1 MARLIWTI
9 QASDD
14 LENIFSYISKDSITY
29 ARIQI
34 IRIRDR
40 VNMIK
45 KQPQSG
51 RIVPEIG
58 DENLR
63 ELISGRYRII
73 YRLNP
78 DNMIEIITIHH
89 SARLLPF

>member
-9 QASDD
+9 QASED
-14 LENIFSYISKDSITY
+14 LENIFSYISKDSIKY

-63 ELISGRYRII
+63 ELISVWIAKQ
-73 YRLNP
+73 L
-78 DNMIEIITIHH
+78 
-89 SARLLPF
+89 SLC